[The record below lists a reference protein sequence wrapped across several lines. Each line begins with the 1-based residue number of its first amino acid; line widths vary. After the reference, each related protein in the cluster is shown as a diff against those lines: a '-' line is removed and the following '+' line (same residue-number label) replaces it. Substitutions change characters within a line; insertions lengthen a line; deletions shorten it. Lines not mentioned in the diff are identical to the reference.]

1 MTVSRSFLVTPLRP
15 DAAATHPTRGFP
27 GGVRCSKGNAI
38 PLLVPCPARDSLV
51 HGLVVL
57 PADGSPYPLC
67 SAVLLRDSDRPQ
79 NAAHRNSA
87 ARARQASATSKRL
100 IFLIIV

>member
-1 MTVSRSFLVTPLRP
+1 MPQ
-15 DAAATHPTRGFP
+15 
-27 GGVRCSKGNAI
+27 
-38 PLLVPCPARDSLV
+38 LVPCAARDSLV

-87 ARARQASATSKRL
+87 ASPRQANQFR
-100 IFLIIV
+100 